1 MSGISGEHI
10 RHLAELAHLR
20 LTAAE
25 TERLRA
31 ELAGVLGHIDA
42 LAELDAGTGDGDSGA
57 DAGAAAAAMAD
68 RGRDDEPD
76 ADPLAR
82 GPAALAP
89 GWQDG
94 LFVVPRVT
102 PPDEGEEAG

>member
-1 MSGISGEHI
+1 MTGVSREHI

-20 LTAAE
+20 LTEAE
-25 TERLRA
+25 EERLRA
-31 ELAGVLGHIDA
+31 ELAGILAHIDA
-42 LAELDAGTGDGDSGA
+42 LAELEAGIGDEDA
-57 DAGAAAAAMAD
+57 DAGRPADATTAD

-102 PPDEGEEAG
+102 PLGGGEGAG